1 MVCFIHNNYALGV
14 VLNLRLNHNL
24 ASLNI
29 YTRYSKTLTSQSV
42 AMGRIS
48 SGIKLNSS
56 KDDPNAIAQSERMR
70 MQIRGLQMAGRN
82 AQDSISMLQSAEGG
96 LEGMTNMLQRA
107 RELVVQSA
115 NGTNNDSDRAVSQK
129 EIDAMIDGVTDL
141 AKNTGFNG
149 VFLLSSGNAIGSG
162 AQTYIETVIGA
173 NSGENIKIPSYDL
186 SADKLTTTIGGV
198 TVGLDQVK
206 GTGSYNITS
215 TGHGTDAA
223 LSIIDSAL
231 NNVIEVR
238 SKYGALEN
246 RLSDTSKNLSEMSDT
261 ITGAESSIRD
271 ADIAEEMMNYT
282 KDSILAEAANALMVQ
297 TNKMPQDIL
306 RVLDN
311 LRSK

>member
-29 YTRYSKTLTSQSV
+29 YTRYNKTLTSQSV

-82 AQDSISMLQSAEGG
+82 AQDSTSMLQSAEGG

-107 RELVVQSA
+107 RELVVQAA
-115 NGTNNDSDRAVSQK
+115 NGTYNQSDRATAQK

-149 VFLLSSGNAIGSG
+149 VFLLSSGKAIGLG
-162 AQTYIETVIGA
+162 PQTYIETVIGA
-173 NSGENIKIPSYDL
+173 NSGENINIPSYNL

-206 GTGSYNITS
+206 GIGSYNITS
-215 TGHGTDAA
+215 THGTDAA

-231 NNVIEVR
+231 NNVVEVR

-246 RLSDTSKNLSEMSDT
+246 RLSDTSRNLNEMSDT

-306 RVLDN
+306 KVLEN
-311 LRSK
+311 LRSR

>member
-1 MVCFIHNNYALGV
+1 MLEVT
-14 VLNLRLNHNL
+14 LNLRLNHNL

-29 YTRYSKTLTSQSV
+29 YTRYNKTLTSQSIS
-42 AMGRIS
+42 MERIS

-82 AQDSISMLQSAEGG
+82 AQDGVSMLQSAEGG

-107 RELVVQSA
+107 RELVVQAA
-115 NGTNNDSDRAVSQK
+115 NGTYNQSDRATAQK

-149 VFLLSSGNAIGSG
+149 VNLLSSGSAIGSG
-162 AQTYIETVIGA
+162 PQTYIETVIGA
-173 NSGENIKIPSYDL
+173 NSGENIKIPTYDL
-186 SADKLTTTIGGV
+186 TAGSLTTTIGMS
-198 TVGLDQVK
+198 TVNLNQVK
-206 GTGSYNITS
+206 NGGSYDIATAGHS
-215 TGHGTDAA
+215 TDSA
-223 LSIIDSAL
+223 LQIIDSAL

-271 ADIAEEMMNYT
+271 SDIAEEMMNYT
-282 KDSILAEAANALMVQ
+282 KDSILADAANALMAQ